1 MKPTLLIKLTA
12 LALCLLPRLNALA
25 APDSASG
32 IGESRGEV
40 WVDGPADKQPG
51 SDPTHPDAVIDH
63 SGRSIFVWQAFSA
76 SSRNDVFLRLFDGDG
91 GLPGDPVL
99 VNTLIEDDQF
109 FPRVAVSSDNSF
121 LVVWQSDEPDPNVNV
136 DRKWVRSQAFD
147 AAGAP
152 DGDEQLISVHS
163 SGEANDVN
171 ADVAALR
178 DGGYVVVWRSRDSE
192 GNSSNL
198 NILARRIGANGVPLA
213 AQFVANSTI
222 GQSEREP
229 TITELSDGGFLVV
242 WATPEIQGRRFL
254 AEGTPVGSDFQIN
267 TFTTG
272 GEAEPDAVLG
282 RDGAV
287 LVVWKDEEEAGEDR
301 EIRGRLYTDDVI
313 PQGNDFRINTLI
325 TGVQDNPKAGD
336 YGHGGFFVVWES
348 ETSVGDDDSARSIQG
363 RIVTGGNQFAGPQF
377 QVNNWTVG
385 SQQFPGIG
393 GRNDRVAV
401 AWHSKSNPDTT
412 DNVINGNFW
421 SVCGIFCDGFEGDED

>member
-1 MKPTLLIKLTA
+1 MIQALLVLLTASISLLIAIPAFAT
-12 LALCLLPRLNALA
+12 PV
-25 APDSASG
+25 
-32 IGESRGEV
+32 GESAGEI

-51 SDPTHPDAVIDH
+51 SDPNNPDAVIDH
-63 SGRSIFVWQAFSA
+63 SGRSIFVWSAFSSA
-76 SSRNDVFLRLFDGDG
+76 TRHDVFLRRFDAGG
-91 GLPGDPVL
+91 GLSDDPVL

-121 LVVWQSDEPDPNVNV
+121 LVIWQSDEPDPIVNV

-147 AAGAP
+147 AAGES

-163 SGEANDVN
+163 SGEASDVN

-178 DGGYVVVWRSRDSE
+178 DGGYVVVWRSRDSA
-192 GNSSNL
+192 GITNL

-229 TITELSDGGFLVV
+229 TVTELSDGGFLVA
-242 WATPEIQGRRFL
+242 WANPEIQGRRFL
-254 AEGTPVGSDFQIN
+254 ADGTPVGSDFQIN

-282 RDGAV
+282 DDGEV
-287 LVVWKDEEEAGEDR
+287 LVVWKDEEEVGEDR
-301 EIRGRLYTDDVI
+301 EIRARLYSDKLV

-336 YGHGGFFVVWES
+336 YGRGGFFVVWES
-348 ETSVGDDDSARSIQG
+348 ATSVGDDNSAQSIQG

-377 QVNNWTVG
+377 QVNGWTVG
-385 SQQFPGIG
+385 AQQFPGIG
-393 GRNDRVAV
+393 GRNDQIAV
-401 AWHSKSNPDTT
+401 GWKSQGNPDTT
-412 DNVINGNFW
+412 KNVINGQFW
-421 SVCGIFCDGFEGDED
+421 SICGIFCDSFEGE